1 MRSQPFSCESNQM
14 ELFPRQ
20 LMALDQAQAQ
30 ALRHVVQRF
39 FRCFGALSA
48 NATPCGK
55 PLSMAHAHAL
65 MLLLEHPET
74 SQQEL
79 GKELHIDKSN
89 VARLCAKL
97 VESGHARQ
105 RPSESDGRSRMVS
118 LTAEGKRLA
127 REVDAA
133 SQARFGAVLDG
144 LPKARRRELI
154 GSLQELVAVVEA
166 TLPLKASSD
175 EGPAR

>member
-1 MRSQPFSCESNQM
+1 
-14 ELFPRQ
+14 
-20 LMALDQAQAQ
+20 MANDRAHE
-30 ALRHVVQRF
+30 LRHVVQRF
-39 FRCFGALSA
+39 FRCVGALSA

-65 MLLLEHPET
+65 MLLLGQPEM

-118 LTAEGKRLA
+118 LTADGKRLA
-127 REVDAA
+127 RDVDAA
-133 SQARFGAVLDG
+133 SHARVGAVLAG
-144 LPKARRRELI
+144 LPRGKRRELI
-154 GSLQELVAVVEA
+154 GSLQALVAVVEA
-166 TLPLKASSD
+166 TLAPLEVGSLD
-175 EGPAR
+175 EVAAR